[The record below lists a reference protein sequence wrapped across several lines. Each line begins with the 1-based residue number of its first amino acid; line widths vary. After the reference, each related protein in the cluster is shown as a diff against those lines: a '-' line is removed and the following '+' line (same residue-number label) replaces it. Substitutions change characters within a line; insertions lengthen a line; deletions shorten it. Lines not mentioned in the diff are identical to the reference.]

1 MIDIAERQQV
11 NVRIDHSD
19 EGFYSDSISV
29 VYNPNKFIL
38 DFKQTVPK
46 IDQIE
51 GKSQQ
56 TLVVKHKTMLLDV
69 KFAKIFL
76 KTLQH
81 AMEGYEKKYGNIELP
96 KKQKNKEESVVVS
109 KDESYIG

>member
-1 MIDIAERQQV
+1 MVIIAERQQI
-11 NVRIDHSD
+11 NIRIDHSD
-19 EGFYSDSISV
+19 EGFYTDSISV

-46 IDQIE
+46 IDQVE

-56 TLVVKHKTMLLDV
+56 TIVVKHKTMLLDA

-76 KTLQH
+76 KTLQN
-81 AMEGYEKKYGNIELP
+81 AMDGYEKKYGKIELP
-96 KKQKNKEESVVVS
+96 KKQKQKEEAVVV
-109 KDESYIG
+109 KEESYIG

>member
-1 MIDIAERQQV
+1 VIDIAERQQV

-19 EGFYSDSISV
+19 EGFYTDSISV

-46 IDQIE
+46 IDQIQG
-51 GKSQQ
+51 GKNQQ

-81 AMEGYEKKYGNIELP
+81 AMEGYEKKHGKIELP
-96 KKQKNKEESVVVS
+96 KKQKRKEESVVV
-109 KDESYIG
+109 KEESYIG